1 MEDLG
6 SQVMSFCN
14 SSISNYNLK
23 FLKILLLILMMM
35 MMMIITPPTT
45 TIFLMIIIF

>member
-23 FLKILLLILMMM
+23 ILKILLLILMM